1 MPEAIIFNLR
11 NPELLM
17 HNERGYMVANTDSSV
32 LFERVFKSEFKNLH
46 SYACSILKDE
56 ASAEEIVQQVFYKL
70 WEKRDTFNELQS
82 VPAYLYRSVHNEC
95 LNLLKHSKV
104 RAAHVA
110 HSVYTG
116 KDADIQD
123 DQVTL
128 KELQR
133 KIDKAINEL
142 PEQCRT
148 IFQMSRFEDLKYK
161 EIADRMG
168 LSVKT
173 IENQMGKALRTLRVQ
188 LSEFLPVLIW
198 LFINVLNLIK

>member
-56 ASAEEIVQQVFYKL
+56 VSAEEIVQQVFYKL
-70 WEKRDTFNELQS
+70 WEKRDNLNELQS
-82 VPAYLYRSVHNEC
+82 ISAYLYRSVHNDC
-95 LNLLKHSKV
+95 LNYIKHSKV
-104 RAAHVA
+104 KAAHVA

-116 KDADIQD
+116 KESGMHD
-123 DQVTL
+123 DQLTL
-128 KELQR
+128 KELQYR
-133 KIDKAINEL
+133 IDNAVNDL

-148 IFQMSRFEDLKYK
+148 IFQMSRFEDMKYK
-161 EIADRMG
+161 DIALRLG
-168 LSVKT
+168 ISIKT
-173 IENQMGKALRTLRVQ
+173 VENQMGKALRTMRSKLA
-188 LSEFLPVLIW
+188 EYLPVIVLI
-198 LFINVLNLIK
+198 FINVLNLIK